1 MTASA
6 ALLAA
11 AGLALLFIPGELQ
24 RLVTGSGQSSGPPVV
39 LQLWGASLLGLAAM
53 SWIGRGRGLGGIYGR
68 ALVMANLVHWTV
80 GGFTAV
86 REVLDRPASGAPGRR
101 RHSSVDSLLRSPGC
115 SGGIRGRPPL
125 RWPECPLAMAR

>member
-11 AGLALLFIPGELQ
+11 AGLALLFVPGELQ

-53 SWIGRGRGLGGIYGR
+53 SWIGRGLVLGGIYGR

-80 GGFTAV
+80 GGLTAV
-86 REVLDRPASGAPGRR
+86 REALDRPASAAAWAAAALFGGFAFAFAWLLR
-101 RHSSVDSLLRSPGC
+101 RHPGPA
-115 SGGIRGRPPL
+115 SAPV
-125 RWPECPLAMAR
+125 A